1 MIITVG
7 GSDVEF
13 ADKNPI
19 NQQPWFLGDFA
30 IGSDGKT
37 YIYNGTTFVVQQQT
51 SSEQGEGQTPLGTSD
66 QPNVLFQGRATYDP
80 GTGQTGEGFEEKSWA
95 SSIDFMA
102 SLRNKKDQTEYNRY
116 ANALKN
122 SPFWSGGKKI
132 TRSAVDSA
140 WKSALYSSA
149 VDKIVIQDLL
159 FNKDAQNVAAGN
171 ESAVSKYNNISYY
184 TNVINRTALQ
194 QGVNLDRQ
202 QVKNLASQDMSNSWD
217 IATLQENVV
226 KTGTL
231 DFGKGNAAATVTQ
244 LKQWAADNGMS
255 FDDAWFQTAA
265 SNVLTGKSTLE
276 TEKQTISTYAK
287 GLYSAEPWV
296 KGMDAGFSVRQQ
308 ASPYINY
315 LAKIRG
321 VDPTSVSLDDPI
333 LKKNLT
339 KRDDKGNPVIPSYYD
354 FTLDVRKNDPSW
366 GYSYEAQDETTSM
379 LNKFGKVFGKSW

>member
-1 MIITVG
+1 MNVNGI
-7 GSDVEF
+7 EF
-13 ADKNPI
+13 PDKNPI
-19 NQQPWFLGDFA
+19 NQQPWFAGDTA
-30 IGSDGKT
+30 IGPDGKMYVYT
-37 YIYNGTTFVVQQQT
+37 GITFVLQQET
-51 SSEQGEGQTPLGTSD
+51 PSEQDQGGTPLGTSD
-66 QPNVLFQGRATYDP
+66 QPNVLFEGKATYDP
-80 GTGQTGEGFEEKSWA
+80 GTGQTAPGFEEKSWA

-171 ESAVSKYNNISYY
+171 ESATSKYNNISYY

-202 QVKNLASQDMSNSWD
+202 QVKDLASQAMSNSWD
-217 IATLQENVV
+217 VATLQENVA

-231 DFGKGNAAATVTQ
+231 DFGKGAAAATITQ
-244 LKQWAADNGMS
+244 LKEWAADNGMS
-255 FDDAWFQTAA
+255 FDDSWFETAA
-265 SNVLTGKSTLE
+265 SNVITGKSTLE
-276 TEKQTISTYAK
+276 TEKQTINSYAK

-296 KGMDAGFSVRQQ
+296 KGIDSGFSIREQ

-321 VDPTSVSLDDPI
+321 VDSKSISLDDPI

-366 GYSYEAQDETTSM
+366 GYSFEAQEETTSM
-379 LNKFGKVFGKSW
+379 LNQFGKIFGKSW

>member
-1 MIITVG
+1 MNVNGI
-7 GSDVEF
+7 EF
-13 ADKNPI
+13 PDSNPI
-19 NQQPWFLGDFA
+19 NKQPWFAGDTA
-30 IGSDGKT
+30 IGPDGKM
-37 YIYNGTTFVVQQQT
+37 YVYNGTTFVLQQ
-51 SSEQGEGQTPLGTSD
+51 EVPPKRGEGSIPLGTSD
-66 QPNVLFQGRATYDP
+66 QPNVLFDGRATYDP
-80 GTGQTGEGFEEKSWA
+80 GTGNVSEGFEEKSWA

-159 FNKDAQNVAAGN
+159 FNKDVQNVAAGN
-171 ESAVSKYNNISYY
+171 ESATSKYNNISYY
-184 TNVINRTALQ
+184 TNVINRTAIQ
-194 QGVNLDRQ
+194 QGVNLDRKQ
-202 QVKNLASQDMSNSWD
+202 IKNLASQAMSNSWD
-217 IATLQENVV
+217 AATLQENVA

-231 DFGKGNAAATVTQ
+231 DFGKGAAAATITQ
-244 LKQWAADNGMS
+244 LKEWAADNGMS
-255 FDDAWFQTAA
+255 FDDAWFQTAT
-265 SNVLTGKSTLE
+265 SNVITGKSTLE
-276 TEKQTISTYAK
+276 TEKQTINSYAK

-296 KGMDAGFSVRQQ
+296 KGLDAGFSVRQQ

-321 VDPTSVSLDDPI
+321 VDPTSVSLSDPI
-333 LKKNLT
+333 LMKNLT

-379 LNKFGKVFGKSW
+379 LNTFGKMFGKSW